1 MKPKLLFLAK
11 VLICSIGLFVIWHP
25 VSKGYTNI
33 LKRLVAFFTS
43 THELSEEGDLLIYRM
58 SLYMIPF
65 LSLMFI
71 TPKVPLMK
79 RTSII
84 IFGII
89 IYLILDIIYIQYMI
103 HAEWATESAQNSVD
117 VLFQSLKLLLPLLLW
132 IVANPTFVKPHAE

>member
-1 MKPKLLFLAK
+1 
-11 VLICSIGLFVIWHP
+11 
-25 VSKGYTNI
+25 
-33 LKRLVAFFTS
+33 
-43 THELSEEGDLLIYRM
+43 
-58 SLYMIPF
+58 
-65 LSLMFI
+65 MFI